1 MKVILNQDVAG
12 LGEEGD
18 IKEVAGGYARNYL
31 LPKKLALPYTKQNI
45 AHLGA
50 RRATI
55 EQRKDE
61 KRREA
66 MSIKERLES
75 EELVFTMPAGESGKL
90 FGSVN
95 NAMVVQELENRGYS
109 IEKKRVAVIF
119 VLFIFSALFWSGF
132 EQAGS
137 SLNLVAERLTDRVY
151 FGWEM
156 PASWFQ
162 SVNPL
167 WIITLAPVF
176 AWLWVKLGKYEPSSP
191 AKFAIGL
198 ILMGS
203 GFLVLV
209 WATAIAQTGVEV
221 SPMWLVVTYLLHTC
235 GELSLSPVG
244 LSMVT
249 KLAPKRMVG
258 QMMGVWF
265 MSISLGNLMAG
276 LVAGYFEAMALPT
289 LFGAVAATAIGGG
302 LILFLLVPMLRKL
315 MSGVH

>member
-109 IEKKRVAVIF
+109 IEKKRV
-119 VLFIFSALFWSGF
+119 
-132 EQAGS
+132 
-137 SLNLVAERLTDRVY
+137 
-151 FGWEM
+151 
-156 PASWFQ
+156 
-162 SVNPL
+162 
-167 WIITLAPVF
+167 
-176 AWLWVKLGKYEPSSP
+176 
-191 AKFAIGL
+191 
-198 ILMGS
+198 
-203 GFLVLV
+203 
-209 WATAIAQTGVEV
+209 EV
-221 SPMWLVVTYLLHTC
+221 PEHNI
-235 GELSLSPVG
+235 
-244 LSMVT
+244 
-249 KLAPKRMVG
+249 RMVG
-258 QMMGVWF
+258 NYTVKVK
-265 MSISLGNLMAG
+265 LYGNE
-276 LVAGYFEAMALPT
+276 EAQLN
-289 LFGAVAATAIGGG
+289 VSVEAAEE
-302 LILFLLVPMLRKL
+302 K
-315 MSGVH
+315 